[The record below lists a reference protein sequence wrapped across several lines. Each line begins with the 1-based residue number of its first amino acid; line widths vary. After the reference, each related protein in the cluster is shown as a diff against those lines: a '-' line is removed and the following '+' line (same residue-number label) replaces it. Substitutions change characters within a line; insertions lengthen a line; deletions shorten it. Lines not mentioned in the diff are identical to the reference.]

1 MYLPDFMI
9 YQSFRYVL
17 GRRTYAVGM
26 WCDWAVEN
34 WERIPEHDKLLIKK
48 ELNEA
53 FKRDEKERKKTG
65 KTSFLTLGD
74 RCDRAQWDRV
84 RELYANPQNIL

>member
-17 GRRTYAVGM
+17 GRKTYAVGM

-34 WERIPEHDKLLIKK
+34 WERIPEHDKLLIKRQ
-48 ELNEA
+48 LNEA
-53 FKRDEKERKKTG
+53 FKRDEKERETG
-65 KTSFLTLGD
+65 KTEFLPLGD
-74 RCDRAQWDRV
+74 QYVRAQWERV
-84 RELYANPQNIL
+84 RALYANSQKIL